1 VARRVP
7 RDGLKSAGFDFSFF
21 LLVMPSASP
30 VLNNLLACTFY
41 GTIAPYKVQ
50 DECRGWALAQHL
62 LPLWSRWVDR
72 RPAASKNPADFLPPA
87 PGQRT
92 SAGVAERV
100 AGSRAARHRKRSF
113 ASAMAVAGRDAPVP
127 AIRKWL
133 VGGTDRPSVETDGV
147 RAALP
152 SRRAPR
158 RAPRVYKENAHDAR
172 G

>member
-1 VARRVP
+1 MPRRVP
-7 RDGLKSAGFDFSFF
+7 RGGLKSAGFDFSFF
-21 LLVMPSASP
+21 LLVVPSASP
-30 VLNNLLACTFY
+30 VLDNLLACTFR

-50 DECRGWALAQHL
+50 D
-62 LPLWSRWVDR
+62 DR

-92 SAGVAERV
+92 RAGVAERF

-113 ASAMAVAGRDAPVP
+113 ASAMAVAGRDAAVP

-133 VGGTDRPSVETDGV
+133 VGGTDRPSVETDGA

-158 RAPRVYKENAHDAR
+158 RAPRVYKE
-172 G
+172 